1 MKKQVK
7 GICFAVLLFFVLDRI
22 IGFSLNVGLE
32 RYFGLGEPSKVLLL
46 GHSHLM
52 LATDK
57 EGLEDMLDCSVSK
70 YCREGVNAIDRK
82 KMLELFYQYDNA
94 DSLKV
99 ILYGVDQFMFT
110 SVRLSENS
118 YTLFYPFMDNKVM
131 DQYIYQMASFSD
143 YLLHKYV
150 CSTRYSDA
158 LINSSLRG
166 WLHNWSN
173 YKFGHLDVEQLISEN
188 EKGTQRTISFEQDLI
203 DAFEET
209 LDFLSKKGIKVVLIN
224 TPVAAVLNEYEP
236 ESYNKIISYFQN
248 LAKNNDLIEYLDF
261 NPEYSD
267 KYEIFYDPIHL
278 NPTGQEI
285 ISQRIG
291 EYLQEMFAKE

>member
-22 IGFSLNVGLE
+22 IGFSLNIGLE

-57 EGLEDMLDCSVSK
+57 EKLEDMLDCSVSK

-82 KMLELFYQYDNA
+82 EMLKLYYQYDNA

-99 ILYGVDQFMFT
+99 VMYGVDQFMFT
-110 SVRLSENS
+110 SARLSQNS
-118 YTLFYPFMDNKVM
+118 YTLFYPFIDDKVM
-131 DQYIYQMASFSD
+131 NEYIYQMGSISD
-143 YLLHKYV
+143 YLLHK
-150 CSTRYSDA
+150 CICTTRYSDA

-173 YKFGHLDVEQLISEN
+173 YKFGHLDVERLISEN
-188 EKGTQRTISFEQDLI
+188 EQGTQRTISFEPELI
-203 DAFEET
+203 KAFEET
-209 LDFLSKKGIKVVLIN
+209 LDFLSKKGIKVVLVN
-224 TPVAAVLNEYEP
+224 TPVAAPLNGYEP
-236 ESYNKIISYFQN
+236 ESYNKIISYLQN
-248 LAKNNDLIEYLDF
+248 LAKNNELIEYLDF
-261 NPEYSD
+261 NPEYSENFD
-267 KYEIFYDPIHL
+267 LFFDPIHL
-278 NPTGQEI
+278 NPTGQKV
-285 ISQRIG
+285 ISQKIG
-291 EYLQEMFAKE
+291 EYLQKLFANK